1 MNTFYQ
7 LTTLVIAVVA
17 LISPILTTYFQNRN
31 KIRIKLIEA
40 EITNLTKQIEIKQEA
55 ISKLSSA
62 YGTTISGTV
71 LSNKDLT
78 NLFQALM
85 QCTQYVNADSRK
97 FILSFNGKSAEAR
110 QNLSDNINKI
120 LTLLVESVHR
130 DQQRLES
137 LIDELMPKNVLR
149 KVHSKAKRK

>member
-1 MNTFYQ
+1 MRK
-7 LTTLVIAVVA
+7 LLKTLHALQIASLQKHV
-17 LISPILTTYFQNRN
+17 
-31 KIRIKLIEA
+31 K
-40 EITNLTKQIEIKQEA
+40 
-55 ISKLSSA
+55 
-62 YGTTISGTV
+62 
-71 LSNKDLT
+71 
-78 NLFQALM
+78 

-110 QNLSDNINKI
+110 QNLSGNINKI
-120 LTLLVESVHR
+120 LTLLVESVHQ